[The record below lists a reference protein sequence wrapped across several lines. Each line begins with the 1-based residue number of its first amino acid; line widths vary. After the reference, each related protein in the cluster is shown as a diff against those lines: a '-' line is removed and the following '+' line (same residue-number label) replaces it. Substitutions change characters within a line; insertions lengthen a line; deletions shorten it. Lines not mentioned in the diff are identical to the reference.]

1 MIETIAH
8 AVVEISRFVLIAY
21 ATKQG
26 RDVLIHWLDRLPTK
40 PTAQTILDDARIAGV
55 DLAQLAQKEQTR

>member
-1 MIETIAH
+1 LPTL
-8 AVVEISRFVLIAY
+8 LIAY

>member
-26 RDVLIHWLDRLPTK
+26 RDVLIHWLDTSRK
-40 PTAQTILDDARIAGV
+40 PTAQSILDDARIADV
-55 DLAQLAQKEQTR
+55 DLAQLAQNEPR

>member
-1 MIETIAH
+1 MIETIVNG
-8 AVVEISRFVLIAY
+8 VVEISRFVLIAY

-26 RDVLIHWLDRLPTK
+26 RDVLIHWLDKSTK

-55 DLAQLAQKEQTR
+55 DLAQLAQKEPR

>member
-1 MIETIAH
+1 MIETIVNG
-8 AVVEISRFVLIAY
+8 VVEISRFVLIAY

-40 PTAQTILDDARIAGV
+40 PTAQSILDDARIAGV

>member
-26 RDVLIHWLDRLPTK
+26 RDVLIHWLDKSTK